1 MLLYNTQ
8 SKKKEIFRSIL
19 PQKVSLYV
27 CGPTVYNYC
36 HIGNARVF
44 VVFDM
49 LRRYFEATGYKV
61 TYVRNI
67 TDVDDK
73 IIQRAKEIGITPKE
87 LSEQFTIAFHEDE
100 KALGNL
106 PPTVEPKATE
116 HIHGIIE
123 MISSL
128 IQKGFAYVAQN
139 GDVYFEV
146 SKFEDYGKLA
156 HQDLD
161 SLKSGARVEVVSV
174 KRDPLD
180 FILWKMAKP
189 GEPSWKS
196 PWGDGRPGW
205 HSECAVM
212 STLHLGK
219 SFDIHGGGSD
229 LKFPHHQN
237 EVAQAVAWNNCTMAN
252 YWLHVGFVEINKE
265 KMSKS
270 KGNFFTLREVL
281 KEYHPE
287 VIRLFMFL
295 SHYRSPI
302 DYSKDNLDTARTA
315 LRRLYNALQHSPH
328 KFSTLDEAKN
338 LAEKLKE
345 DKTFAKIWE
354 DFWEAMADDLNTPLA
369 FANLFNLANLI
380 NKLQP
385 ENPSTANDYSLILR
399 SLGQEVFGI
408 LKEDPL
414 HFLQTG
420 NKETSLKSEE
430 IDALI
435 QERKKARQEK
445 NWSKADEIRKK
456 LMDLGIEL
464 EDTADGTV
472 WKQKS

>member
-8 SKKKEIFRSIL
+8 SKKKELFRSIS
-19 PQKVSLYV
+19 PQKVGLYV

-49 LRRYFEATGYKV
+49 LRRYFEVTGYKV

-73 IIQRAKEIGITPKE
+73 IIQRAKELGITSRE

-106 PPTVEPKATE
+106 PPTLEPKATE
-116 HIHGIIE
+116 HIQNIIG

-128 IQKGFAYVAQN
+128 IEKGFAYVAKS

-161 SLKSGARVEVVSV
+161 NLKSGARVEVASV

-189 GEPSWKS
+189 GEPSWES
-196 PWGDGRPGW
+196 PWGAGRPGW

-212 STLHLGK
+212 STLNLGK

-252 YWLHVGFVEINKE
+252 YWLHVGFVEVNKE

-302 DYSKDNLDTARTA
+302 DYSQDNLDASQTA
-315 LRRLYNALQHSPH
+315 LRRFYNALQHVP
-328 KFSTLDEAKN
+328 KKNLTLEEAKH
-338 LAEKLKE
+338 LAKKYNE
-345 DKTFAKIWE
+345 DAVFQPIWKG
-354 DFWEAMADDLNTPLA
+354 FWTAMNDDLNTPLA
-369 FANLFNLANLI
+369 FANLFNLVNAI
-380 NKLQP
+380 NKLQT
-385 ENPSTANDYSLILR
+385 ELSEKANDYALILR
-399 SLGQEVFGI
+399 TLGKEIFGI
-408 LKEDPL
+408 FQEDPL
-414 HFLQTG
+414 KFLQSGDEQSLST
-420 NKETSLKSEE
+420 KEIE
-430 IDALI
+430 AMI
-435 QERKKARQEK
+435 QERRKARQEK
-445 NWSKADEIRKK
+445 NWARADEIRKQ
-456 LMDLGIEL
+456 LTDLGIEL
-464 EDTADGTV
+464 EDTANLTV
-472 WKQKS
+472 WKRK